1 TNRNPF
7 KRPQVIAL
15 HREQGV
21 RIAFELQ
28 PLREFRQAYIRQF
41 ERTDR
46 ESQQLMRGDLL
57 NRSRMIFAGVHPERK
72 LRQGIYDEPV
82 ARHQLP
88 CISDK
93 EVELVRFQQPEQVP
107 PMSNFDTSP
116 NSRMIARDA
125 RKNRLNQYRSGD
137 RSQP

>member
-1 TNRNPF
+1 
-7 KRPQVIAL
+7 
-15 HREQGV
+15 
-21 RIAFELQ
+21 
-28 PLREFRQAYIRQF
+28 
-41 ERTDR
+41 
-46 ESQQLMRGDLL
+46 
-57 NRSRMIFAGVHPERK
+57 
-72 LRQGIYDEPV
+72 

-137 RSQP
+137 RSQPDCDLSELVGTHASDVALQACYFDQHPLAATDDKLAICGRRDLALTAIEQLDA